1 MPAQRVANHVRILT
15 SEQIRKLSPHGFRD
29 YRNKALRMRD
39 DLHAQFTTWDDRV
52 VRTLTE
58 KEVADVRALDWLCH
72 EINRERERRAAE
84 AWKNREPYQFGRHR
98 RPEDPLARFQR
109 VE

>member
-1 MPAQRVANHVRILT
+1 MPAQRVVHHVRVLT

-29 YRNKALRMRD
+29 YRNKVLRMRES
-39 DLHAQFTTWDDRV
+39 LHSNFAPWMGEAAKP
-52 VRTLTE
+52 TE
-58 KEVADVRALDWLCH
+58 KEVADIRTLDWLCH
-72 EINRERERRAAE
+72 EVNRERERRATT
-84 AWKNREPYQFGRHR
+84 AWKNREPYQYGRPR